1 MLSSKILKIREP
13 QKLSGT
19 SVVKHLKAT
28 ILSLLEIMRRRLPI
42 KKILSTQL
50 LMGFRWFSLR
60 EVIRILQSVSKVTK
74 SWFPQVKKR

>member
-1 MLSSKILKIREP
+1 MNTFERIDSHDSRR
-13 QKLSGT
+13 T
-19 SVVKHLKAT
+19 KAPKFVNPCEA
-28 ILSLLEIMRRRLPI
+28 LLEIMRRRLPI

-74 SWFPQVKKR
+74 SWYPQVKKR